1 MIPMVSPS
9 TNKAMKLSKF
19 VPTSISGLRLS
30 VLLVS
35 ALLIVGSAVQLHAQ
49 SPQLSLA
56 DLLIGLRSK
65 KASLPERNAI
75 LTEAVRQ
82 RGVTFAMTPE
92 IEKELETT
100 GASPAL
106 VEAIR
111 QKIEASKPVAA
122 VAKPVATPIPTP
134 TPPDFSFYQTR
145 ADQNAGKGEFNLAV
159 ADYNKS
165 LEMKADNAIAYLG
178 RGKAHLNLKSY
189 DLSVKDFDKAL
200 EINPK
205 DTTAFLNRG
214 VAFEKLGDLKR
225 AMDDYQR
232 ATDIDPANE
241 TAKASLKRV
250 QDAVAAANAAA
261 AAEAARNAP
270 PPEFVNVGILSSANA
285 VRMVTPVYSVI
296 AQRSLVEGRVIVD
309 VDLDETGA
317 VVSAKANSG
326 HQMLRNSAEDAA
338 KKSKFK
344 PATYNNRP
352 IKAKG
357 QIVYNFSLKEPG
369 RP

>member
-1 MIPMVSPS
+1 
-9 TNKAMKLSKF
+9 MKLSKF
-19 VPTSISGLRLS
+19 VSINISSLRLS
-30 VLLVS
+30 FLLVS
-35 ALLIVGSAVQLHAQ
+35 ALFIVGSAIQLQAQ

-65 KASLPERNAI
+65 KVSLPERNAI

-111 QKIEASKPVAA
+111 QKIEALKAAAAA
-122 VAKPVATPIPTP
+122 VVKPVATPIPTP
-134 TPPDFSFYQTR
+134 PPPDFSFYQTR

-159 ADYNKS
+159 ADYSKS
-165 LEMKADNAIAYLG
+165 LEMKADNAIAYVG
-178 RGKAHLNLKSY
+178 RGKAHFNLKSY
-189 DLSVKDFDKAL
+189 DLSVKDFDKAVEL
-200 EINPK
+200 NPK
-205 DTTAFLNRG
+205 DSTAFLNRG
-214 VAFEKLGDLKR
+214 VSYEKLGDSKR
-225 AMDDYQR
+225 AMDDYQK
-232 ATDIDPANE
+232 AVDLDPANE
-241 TAKASLKRV
+241 SAKANLKRL
-250 QDAVAAANAAA
+250 QDAAAAAAAAA

-296 AQRSLVEGRVIVD
+296 AQRSLVEGKVIVD
-309 VDLDETGA
+309 VELDETGS
-317 VVSAKANSG
+317 VISAKASSG
-326 HQMLRNSAEDAA
+326 PQMLKSSAEDAA

-344 PATYNNRP
+344 PSMFNNRP

-357 QIVYNFSLKEPG
+357 QIIYNFSLKEPG
-369 RP
+369 K